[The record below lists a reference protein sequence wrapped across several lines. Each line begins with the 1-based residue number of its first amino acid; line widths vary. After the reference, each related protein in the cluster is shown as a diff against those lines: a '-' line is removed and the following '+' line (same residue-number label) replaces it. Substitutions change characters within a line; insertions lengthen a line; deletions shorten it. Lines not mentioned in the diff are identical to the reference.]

1 MSSTVISNKLIP
13 YISAALSV
21 TAWGLSFVATKVIME
36 YGHLSPTEAYI
47 YRFILAWL
55 IILLICHKRMWCNN
69 WRDEFTML
77 VCGLCSGSLYFI
89 AENTALELT
98 LTANVSLLTST
109 SPLMTVFL
117 VSFFYK
123 SDKPGPGMILGSLVA
138 MAGVT
143 CVIFNSATGQIQ
155 VNPIGDLLSLAAA
168 LAWAFYSLLLRRLN
182 AVYDAMFITR
192 KVFFYGIITA
202 VPFLLFEPRLVNP
215 LCLFTNGKVLA
226 NLAFLVFGASILGFY
241 LWSLAVK
248 GIGAVKTNN
257 FLYFQPI
264 VTLVAAWIVFGEHIG
279 LLGYLGTA
287 LILVGLWLS
296 DFLQRRFIFKNPS
309 GDDHLKQKDMHRDEH
324 AG

>member
-1 MSSTVISNKLIP
+1 MSTPGFSSKTISYLA
-13 YISAALSV
+13 AALSV

-36 YGHLSPTEAYI
+36 GGNLSPTEAYI

-55 IILLICHKRMWCNN
+55 IILLICHRRLWCDNL
-69 WRDEFTML
+69 RDELTML

-89 AENTALELT
+89 AENTALKLT

-117 VSFFYK
+117 AGFFYK
-123 SDKPGPGMILGSLVA
+123 SEKPGRGMILGSLVA

-143 CVIFNSATGQIQ
+143 CVIFNSASGTIE

-168 LAWAFYSLLLRRLN
+168 LGWAFYSLLLRRLN

-215 LCLFTNGKVLA
+215 LTLFTNGNVLA

-241 LWSLAVK
+241 LWSIAVK
-248 GIGAVKTNN
+248 GVGAVKTNN

-264 VTLVAAWIVFGEHIG
+264 VTLVAAWVVFDEHIG
-279 LLGYLGTA
+279 ILGYLGTA

-296 DFLQRRFIFKNPS
+296 DFLQRRDAFK
-309 GDDHLKQKDMHRDEH
+309 
-324 AG
+324 